1 MKTSE
6 YLIYGT
12 IIYLLYK
19 LYKNT
24 EPGGNMDKATNIKN
38 LPVINFPP
46 FATVTPTYWN
56 TTQVQP
62 TPGEVLSPEQLKF
75 YNAKMKKSLKNSYT
89 C

>member
-12 IIYLLYK
+12 IIFLLYK

-24 EPGGNMDKATNIKN
+24 QPGKNIDQTNNIKN

-56 TTQVQP
+56 KTQIQP

>member
-12 IIYLLYK
+12 IIFLLYK

-24 EPGGNMDKATNIKN
+24 EPGGDMDPTAKKAVIN
-38 LPVINFPP
+38 LPS
-46 FATVTPTYWN
+46 FAIVTPTYWDKK
-56 TTQVQP
+56 QIQP
-62 TPGEVLSPEQLKF
+62 TPGEILSPEQLAYYKSK
-75 YNAKMKKSLKNSYT
+75 NKGIAKQIYT

>member
-12 IIYLLYK
+12 IIFLLYK

-24 EPGGNMDKATNIKN
+24 EPGGNMDQTNAGSKKSIS
-38 LPVINFPP
+38 LPP

-56 TTQVQP
+56 KTQVQP
-62 TPGEVLSPEQLKF
+62 TPGEVLSPDQLAY
-75 YNAKMKKSLKNSYT
+75 YNAKIGGLPKQIYT

>member
-12 IIYLLYK
+12 IIFLLYK

-24 EPGGNMDKATNIKN
+24 QPGGNMDQSNAGSKKAIN
-38 LPVINFPP
+38 LPP
-46 FATVTPTYWN
+46 FATVTPTYWDK
-56 TTQVQP
+56 TQVQP
-62 TPGEVLSPEQLKF
+62 TPAEVLSPDQLA
-75 YNAKMKKSLKNSYT
+75 YYKSKNKGLSKQIYT

>member
-6 YLIYGT
+6 YLVYGT

-24 EPGGNMDKATNIKN
+24 QPGGQMDFNNPTAKKDVIN
-38 LPVINFPP
+38 LPS
-46 FATVTPTYWN
+46 FAIVTPTYWN
-56 TTQVQP
+56 KTQVQP
-62 TPGEVLSPEQLKF
+62 TPAEVLSPEQLAYYK
-75 YNAKMKKSLKNSYT
+75 AKNKGISKQIYT

>member
-12 IIYLLYK
+12 IIFLLYK

-24 EPGGNMDKATNIKN
+24 QPGGNMDQTNAGSKKAIS
-38 LPVINFPP
+38 LPP

-56 TTQVQP
+56 KTQVQP
-62 TPGEVLSPEQLKF
+62 TPGEVLSPEQLAY
-75 YNAKMKKSLKNSYT
+75 YNAKIGVLPKQIYT

>member
-6 YLIYGT
+6 VIIYST

-24 EPGGNMDKATNIKN
+24 KPVTDKSTTMLKSVID
-38 LPVINFPP
+38 LPS

-56 TTQVQP
+56 KTQIQP
-62 TPGEVLSPEQLKF
+62 TPGEVLSPDQLA
-75 YNAKMKKSLKNSYT
+75 YYKSKNKGISKQIYT

>member
-12 IIYLLYK
+12 IIFLLYK

-24 EPGGNMDKATNIKN
+24 KPETNLNEDNFKN
-38 LPVINFPP
+38 LPVISFPP
-46 FATVTPTYWN
+46 FTTTTPVYWN
-56 TTQVQP
+56 KTQVIP
-62 TPGEVLSPEQLKF
+62 TPAEVLSPEKLKF
-75 YNAKMKKSLKNSYT
+75 YNASMKGISNKYP

>member
-12 IIYLLYK
+12 IIFLLYK

-24 EPGGNMDKATNIKN
+24 QPGGNMDQTNAGTKKAIS
-38 LPVINFPP
+38 LPP

-56 TTQVQP
+56 KTQVQP
-62 TPGEVLSPEQLKF
+62 TPGEVLSPEQLAY
-75 YNAKMKKSLKNSYT
+75 YNAKIGGLPKQIYT